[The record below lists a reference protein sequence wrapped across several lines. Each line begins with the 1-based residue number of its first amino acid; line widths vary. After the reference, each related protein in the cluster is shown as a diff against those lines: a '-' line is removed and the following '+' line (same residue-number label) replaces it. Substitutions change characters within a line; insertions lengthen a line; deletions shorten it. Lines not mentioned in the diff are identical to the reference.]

1 MAAKRIEVS
10 LGKQILEAFEGSK
23 RVFVFDCVTG
33 AEDHPTTAGSF
44 SIFRKH
50 HPHRSHKYD
59 VQMNY
64 AMFFTQ
70 DGKAIHQ
77 YHGFA
82 PLSVVRAM
90 KKGVTEWFGSHG
102 CVRLTEEDARTL
114 YQWTPVGTTVRV
126 R

>member
-1 MAAKRIEVS
+1 MGKRIEVS
-10 LGKQILEAFEGSK
+10 LSRQILEAYEGSK
-23 RVFVFDCVTG
+23 IAFTFDCVSG
-33 AEDHPTTAGSF
+33 DDSHPTDRGTF
-44 SIFRKH
+44 YVFRKH

-77 YHGFA
+77 YHGFD
-82 PLSVVRAM
+82 PLSVVRSM

-102 CVRLTEEDARTL
+102 CVRLTEEDARKL
-114 YQWTPVGTTVRV
+114 YQWTPLGTAVRV